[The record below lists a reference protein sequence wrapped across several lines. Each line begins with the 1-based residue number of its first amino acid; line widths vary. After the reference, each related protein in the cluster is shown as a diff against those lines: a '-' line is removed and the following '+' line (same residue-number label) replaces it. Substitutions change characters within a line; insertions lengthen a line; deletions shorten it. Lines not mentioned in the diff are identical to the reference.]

1 MKNSNL
7 LDQYFNRDSL
17 SQFVTYRFDGDVLAF
32 LDCANHNPFLCSGG
46 LPAKVWLALRY
57 DLIKFFKGV

>member
-7 LDQYFNRDSL
+7 LDQYFNRAEL
-17 SQFVTYRFDGDVLAF
+17 SQFIAYNFDNNILAF

-46 LPAKVWLALRY
+46 LPVKEWLALRY
-57 DLIKFFKGV
+57 DLINFFKGV